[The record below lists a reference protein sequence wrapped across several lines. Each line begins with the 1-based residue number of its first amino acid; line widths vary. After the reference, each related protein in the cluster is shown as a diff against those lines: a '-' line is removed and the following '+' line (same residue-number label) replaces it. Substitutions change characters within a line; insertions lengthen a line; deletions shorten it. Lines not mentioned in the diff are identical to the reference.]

1 MTLLNNINE
10 GMASLVDQR
19 WECDQA

>member
-1 MTLLNNINE
+1 MTLLNNTNE

-19 WECDQA
+19 WECDQP